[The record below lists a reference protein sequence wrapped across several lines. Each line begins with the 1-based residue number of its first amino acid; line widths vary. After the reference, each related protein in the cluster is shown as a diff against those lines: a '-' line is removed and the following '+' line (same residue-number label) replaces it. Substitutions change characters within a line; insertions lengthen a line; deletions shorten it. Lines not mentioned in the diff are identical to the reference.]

1 MIAKKQIIYDSDFG
15 QVFIVTRRTVRNVTM
30 RLKEDGL
37 HVTTPPYRSVKALL
51 EVIAPFRERLLKL
64 KSDVSPKPFGW
75 DYTLE
80 GECFRLWLEPSKLK
94 HFTIRSTEEGVKICC
109 PEETDFSDKRVQ
121 MLVQNAVARALKKKA
136 EEYLPPL
143 VACLA
148 ERYGLSWSKSRRHVP
163 GGEAVHR
170 NGTSACRIT

>member
-30 RLKEDGL
+30 RVKEDGL

-75 DYTLE
+75 DYTRM
-80 GECFRLWLEPSKLK
+80 CRPS
-94 HFTIRSTEEGVKICC
+94 
-109 PEETDFSDKRVQ
+109 
-121 MLVQNAVARALKKKA
+121 
-136 EEYLPPL
+136 
-143 VACLA
+143 
-148 ERYGLSWSKSRRHVP
+148 LS
-163 GGEAVHR
+163 GGIIHWKENV
-170 NGTSACRIT
+170 SACGWNRAG